1 MTDLRTRPDAGP
13 RRRTLVGCRGAAQA
27 KTDVE
32 AQAIMNTADS
42 RSEAGRIE
50 IDDVQSGALRPRPV
64 PYEGKFIFLRVD
76 DRHAGRA
83 LLRRL
88 LPVTS
93 GGLPSTDRS
102 QDAWVAV
109 AFTYQGLKALGVPQ
123 ESLDSFPRAF
133 REGMAARAEL
143 IGDVGESAPEHWEA
157 PFGTGDVHIALS
169 ALASDAAQLSEKLEQ
184 ARVAFEDTPGV
195 QVIWQ
200 QEVRQLPTG
209 RTTFGF
215 RDGISHPNIEGVGL
229 PGSNPQEAPIK
240 AGEFILGYPDETGSL
255 PPMPTPD
262 VLGRNGTYAA
272 VRKAHTNVAA
282 WRRFLR
288 ANRSSAEEE
297 ALLAAKMVGRWPSGA
312 PLALAPEHDD
322 PELAADPQRVNN
334 FLYREN
340 DDRGYRCPAGA
351 HIRRTNPRDSTI
363 IGDARM
369 HRLIRRGTTYG
380 PPLPEGVLEDD
391 GAERGLVGV
400 FLGAHL
406 ERQFEFI
413 KAQWINDGNFIGY
426 PGEKDAVA
434 GHHGG
439 TGTLTIPEKP
449 VRRRLRNL
457 PSFVVTRG
465 GEYCFVPGLR
475 ALRWLAEL
483 ED

>member
-1 MTDLRTRPDAGP
+1 
-13 RRRTLVGCRGAAQA
+13 
-27 KTDVE
+27 
-32 AQAIMNTADS
+32 MNTVDS
-42 RSEAGRIE
+42 GSAAGVRVDV
-50 IDDVQSGALRPRPV
+50 DDVQSGALRPRPV
-64 PYEGKFIFLRVD
+64 PYEGRFVFLRVD
-76 DRHAGRA
+76 EPRAGRA

-93 GGLPSTDRS
+93 GGLRDADRS
-102 QDAWVAV
+102 RDAWVAI
-109 AFTYQGLKALGVPQ
+109 AFTYQGLAALGVPQ

-133 REGMAARAEL
+133 REGMAARAER
-143 IGDVGESAPEHWEA
+143 IGDVGESAPAHWEA

-169 ALASDAAQLSEKLEQ
+169 ALSSDAAQLDQELER
-184 ARVAFEDTPGV
+184 ARAAYEDTPGV
-195 QVIWQ
+195 HVIWQ

-229 PGSNPQEAPIK
+229 PGSNPREAPIK
-240 AGEFILGYPDETGSL
+240 AGEFILGYPDETGN
-255 PPMPTPD
+255 PAPMPSPD
-262 VLGRNGTYAA
+262 VLGRNGTYVA
-272 VRKAHTNVAA
+272 VRKIHTDVAA
-282 WRRFLR
+282 WRRYLR
-288 ANRSSAEEE
+288 ANSAGAEEE

-322 PELAADPQRVNN
+322 PELAADPHRVNN
-334 FLYREN
+334 FLYRED

-351 HIRRTNPRDSTI
+351 HIRRTNPRDATI

-391 GAERGLVGV
+391 GADRGLVGV
-400 FLGAHL
+400 FMGAHL

-413 KAQWINDGNFIGY
+413 KAEWVNDGNFIGY
-426 PGEKDAVA
+426 PGEQDPVA
-434 GHHGG
+434 GHHDG
-439 TGTLTIPEKP
+439 TGSVTIPEKP

-465 GEYCFVPGLR
+465 GEYCFLPGLR

-483 ED
+483 EG

>member
-1 MTDLRTRPDAGP
+1 MS
-13 RRRTLVGCRGAAQA
+13 
-27 KTDVE
+27 
-32 AQAIMNTADS
+32 TADS
-42 RSEAGRIE
+42 GSAAGVRVEIE
-50 IDDVQSGALRPRPV
+50 DVQSGALRPRPV
-64 PYEGKFIFLRVD
+64 PYEGQFIFLRVD

-88 LPVTS
+88 LPLTS
-93 GGLPSTDRS
+93 GGLPSVDRS
-102 QDAWVAV
+102 RDAWVAV
-109 AFTYQGLKALGVPQ
+109 AFTHQGLRALGVPQ
-123 ESLDSFPRAF
+123 ESLDSFPQAF

-143 IGDVGESAPEHWEA
+143 IGDVGENAPAHWEA
-157 PFGTGDVHIALS
+157 PYGSGDVHIALS
-169 ALASDAAQLSEKLEQ
+169 ALASDAGRLNRELERTQ
-184 ARVAFEDTPGV
+184 AAYRGVPGV
-195 QVIWQ
+195 QVIWEQ
-200 QEVRQLPTG
+200 DVHQLPTG

-240 AGEFILGYPDETGSL
+240 AGEFILGYPDETGNL

-262 VLGRNGTYAA
+262 VLGRNGTYVA
-272 VRKAHTNVAA
+272 VRKVHTNVAA
-282 WRRFLR
+282 WRRYLR
-288 ANRSSAEEE
+288 DNSSDAEEE

-312 PLALAPEHDD
+312 PLTLTPEHDD
-322 PELAADPQRVNN
+322 PELAADPDRVNN
-334 FLYREN
+334 FLYREH
-340 DDRGYRCPAGA
+340 DDRGLRCPAGA
-351 HIRRTNPRDSTI
+351 HIRRNNPRDATI
-363 IGDARM
+363 IGNARM

-391 GAERGLVGV
+391 GADRGLVGV
-400 FLGAHL
+400 FIGAHI

-413 KAQWINDGNFIGY
+413 KSEWVNDGNFIGY
-426 PGEKDAVA
+426 PGEQDPVA

-439 TGTLTIPEKP
+439 TGSVTIPGKP

>member
-1 MTDLRTRPDAGP
+1 MS
-13 RRRTLVGCRGAAQA
+13 
-27 KTDVE
+27 
-32 AQAIMNTADS
+32 TADS
-42 RSEAGRIE
+42 GSAAGVRVEIE
-50 IDDVQSGALRPRPV
+50 DVQSGALRPRPV

-88 LPVTS
+88 LPLTS
-93 GGLPSTDRS
+93 GGLPSVERS
-102 QDAWVAV
+102 RDAWVAV

-123 ESLDSFPRAF
+123 ESLDSFPQAF

-143 IGDVGESAPEHWEA
+143 IGDVGENAPDHWEK

-169 ALASDAAQLSEKLEQ
+169 ALASNAAQLDQELEQ
-184 ARVAFEDTPGV
+184 AQVAYQKTPGV
-195 QVIWQ
+195 RVIWEQ
-200 QEVRQLPTG
+200 DVRQLPTG

-240 AGEFILGYPDETGSL
+240 AGEFILGYPDETGNL
-255 PPMPTPD
+255 PPMPTPE
-262 VLGRNGTYAA
+262 VLGRNGTYVA
-272 VRKAHTNVAA
+272 VRKIHTNVAA
-282 WRRFLR
+282 WRRYLR
-288 ANRSSAEEE
+288 ANSSNAEEE

-312 PLALAPEHDD
+312 PLTLTPEHDD

-340 DDRGYRCPAGA
+340 DDRGLRCPAGA
-351 HIRRTNPRDSTI
+351 HIRRNNPRDATV

-369 HRLIRRGTTYG
+369 HRIIRRGTTYG

-391 GAERGLVGV
+391 GADRGLVGV
-400 FLGAHL
+400 FIGAHL

-413 KAQWINDGNFIGY
+413 KSEWVNDGNFIGY
-426 PGEKDAVA
+426 PGEQDPVA

-439 TGTLTIPEKP
+439 TGSVTIPGKP
-449 VRRRLRNL
+449 IRRRLRNL

>member
-1 MTDLRTRPDAGP
+1 MS
-13 RRRTLVGCRGAAQA
+13 
-27 KTDVE
+27 
-32 AQAIMNTADS
+32 TADS
-42 RSEAGRIE
+42 SSTSGVSVD

-64 PYEGKFIFLRVD
+64 PYEGKYILLRVD

-93 GGLPSTDRS
+93 GGLPDADRS
-102 QDAWVAV
+102 QDTWVAV
-109 AFTYQGLKALGVPQ
+109 AITYQGLRALGVPQ

-143 IGDVGESAPEHWEA
+143 IGDVGESAPAHWEA

-169 ALASDAAQLSEKLEQ
+169 ALSSDTAQLDKELER
-184 ARVAFEDTPGV
+184 ARVAYEDTPGF

-200 QEVRQLPTG
+200 QDVHQLPTG

-229 PGSNPQEAPIK
+229 PGSNPQEVPIK

-255 PPMPTPD
+255 PPMPSPD
-262 VLGRNGTYAA
+262 ALGRNGTYVA
-272 VRKAHTNVAA
+272 VRKIHTNVAA
-282 WRRFLR
+282 WRRYLR
-288 ANRSSAEEE
+288 ANSSGAEEE

-312 PLALAPEHDD
+312 PLTLTPEHDD
-322 PELAADPQRVNN
+322 PELAADPHRVNN

-351 HIRRTNPRDSTI
+351 HIRRTNPRDATI

-391 GAERGLVGV
+391 GADRGLVGA
-400 FLGAHL
+400 FIGAHL

-413 KAQWINDGNFIGY
+413 KAEWVNDGNFIGY
-426 PGEKDAVA
+426 PGEKDPVA

-439 TGTLTIPEKP
+439 TGSVTIPEKP
-449 VRRRLRNL
+449 VRRRLQNL

-465 GEYCFVPGLR
+465 GEYCFLPGLR

>member
-1 MTDLRTRPDAGP
+1 
-13 RRRTLVGCRGAAQA
+13 
-27 KTDVE
+27 
-32 AQAIMNTADS
+32 MNAADS
-42 RSEAGRIE
+42 SSAADVRVE

-64 PYEGKFIFLRVD
+64 PYQGKYVFLRVD

-88 LPVTS
+88 LPLTS
-93 GGLPSTDRS
+93 AGLPDADRS

-109 AFTYQGLKALGVPQ
+109 AFTYQGLRALGVPQ
-123 ESLDSFPRAF
+123 ESLASFPQAF

-143 IGDVGESAPEHWEA
+143 IGDVGESAPANWEA

-169 ALASDAAQLSEKLEQ
+169 ALSSDAAQMDRELER
-184 ARVAFEDTPGV
+184 ARAAYEDMSGV

-200 QEVRQLPTG
+200 QVVHQLPTG

-229 PGSNPQEAPIK
+229 PGSNPQEVPIK

-255 PPMPTPD
+255 PPMPSPD

-272 VRKAHTNVAA
+272 VRKIHTNVAA
-282 WRRFLR
+282 WRRYLR
-288 ANRSSAEEE
+288 ANSSSAEEE

-312 PLALAPEHDD
+312 PLTLTPEHDD
-322 PELAADPQRVNN
+322 PELAADPHRVNN
-334 FLYREN
+334 FLYREH

-351 HIRRTNPRDSTI
+351 HIRRANPRDSTI

-391 GAERGLVGV
+391 GADRGLVGV

-413 KAQWINDGNFIGY
+413 KAEWVNDGNFIGY
-426 PGEKDAVA
+426 PGEKDPVA

-439 TGTLTIPEKP
+439 TGSITIPEKP
-449 VRRRLRNL
+449 VRRRLQNL

-483 ED
+483 EG

>member
-1 MTDLRTRPDAGP
+1 
-13 RRRTLVGCRGAAQA
+13 
-27 KTDVE
+27 
-32 AQAIMNTADS
+32 MNTPDDS
-42 RSEAGRIE
+42 GPTDGRIE
-50 IDDVQSGALRPRPV
+50 IDDVQSGALSPRPV
-64 PYEGKFIFLRVD
+64 PYEGKFVFLRVD
-76 DRHAGRA
+76 DRDAGRA

-93 GGLPSTDRS
+93 GGLPGPDRS
-102 QDAWVAV
+102 QDAWVAL
-109 AFTYQGLKALGVPQ
+109 AFTYQGLKALGVPL

-143 IGDVGESAPEHWEA
+143 IGDVGESAPAHWEA

-169 ALASDAAQLSEKLEQ
+169 ALASDAARLGKELER

-229 PGSNPQEAPIK
+229 PGSNPREAPVK
-240 AGEFILGYPDETGSL
+240 AGEFILGYPDETGSP

-272 VRKAHTNVAA
+272 VRKVHTNVAA
-282 WRRFLR
+282 WHRYLR
-288 ANRSSAEEE
+288 ANSSDAEQE

-322 PELAADPQRVNN
+322 PELAADPHRVND

-340 DDRGYRCPAGA
+340 DDRGFRCPAGA

-363 IGDARM
+363 VGDARM

-413 KAQWINDGNFIGY
+413 KAEWINDGNFIGY

-439 TGTLTIPEKP
+439 TGTVTIPEKP

-475 ALRWLAEL
+475 ALRWLAES
-483 ED
+483 EF

>member
-1 MTDLRTRPDAGP
+1 
-13 RRRTLVGCRGAAQA
+13 
-27 KTDVE
+27 
-32 AQAIMNTADS
+32 MNTADS
-42 RSEAGRIE
+42 RSAAVVRVEV
-50 IDDVQSGALRPRPV
+50 DDVQSGALRPRPV
-64 PYEGKFIFLRVD
+64 PYEGNFIFLRVD

-83 LLRRL
+83 LLQRL

-93 GGLPSTDRS
+93 AGLPSTDRS

-109 AFTYQGLKALGVPQ
+109 AFTYQGLRALGVPQ

-143 IGDVGESAPEHWEA
+143 IGDVGESGPAHWEA

-169 ALASDAAQLSEKLEQ
+169 ALSSDAAQLSEKLER
-184 ARVAFEDTPGV
+184 ARVAFENTPGV

-200 QEVRQLPTG
+200 QDVRQLPTG

-215 RDGISHPNIEGVGL
+215 RDGISQPNIEGVGL

-272 VRKAHTNVAA
+272 VRKVHTNVAA
-282 WRRFLR
+282 WRRYLR
-288 ANRSSAEEE
+288 ANSSGAEQE

-312 PLALAPEHDD
+312 PLTLVPEHDD
-322 PELAADPQRVNN
+322 PELAADPHRVNN

-351 HIRRTNPRDSTI
+351 HIRRVNPRDSTI

-391 GAERGLVGV
+391 GADRGLVGV

-413 KAQWINDGNFIGY
+413 KTEWINDGNFIGY

-439 TGTLTIPEKP
+439 TGTVTIPEKP
-449 VRRRLRNL
+449 IRRRLQNL

>member
-1 MTDLRTRPDAGP
+1 
-13 RRRTLVGCRGAAQA
+13 
-27 KTDVE
+27 
-32 AQAIMNTADS
+32 MNTTAS
-42 RSEAGRIE
+42 SSAASVHVE

-64 PYEGKFIFLRVD
+64 PYEGKFVFLRVD
-76 DRHAGRA
+76 DRNAGRA

-88 LPVTS
+88 LPVTA
-93 GGLPSTDRS
+93 GGLPSVDRS

-109 AFTYQGLKALGVPQ
+109 AFTYQGLRALGVPQ

-133 REGMAARAEL
+133 REGMAARAER
-143 IGDVGESAPEHWEA
+143 IGDVGESAPAHWEA

-169 ALASDAAQLSEKLEQ
+169 ALSSDAAQLDQELER
-184 ARVAFEDTPGV
+184 ARAAYENTPGV

-200 QEVRQLPTG
+200 QAVQQLPTG

-240 AGEFILGYPDETGSL
+240 AGEFILGYPDETGN
-255 PPMPTPD
+255 PAPMPSPD
-262 VLGRNGTYAA
+262 VLGRNGTYVA
-272 VRKAHTNVAA
+272 VRKVHTDVAA
-282 WRRFLR
+282 WRRYLR
-288 ANRSSAEEE
+288 ANSAGAEEE

-312 PLALAPEHDD
+312 PLALTPEHDD
-322 PELAADPQRVNN
+322 PELAADPHRVNN

-351 HIRRTNPRDSTI
+351 HIRRTNPRDATI

-391 GAERGLVGV
+391 GADRGLVGV
-400 FLGAHL
+400 FMGAHL

-413 KAQWINDGNFIGY
+413 KAEWVNDGNFIGY
-426 PGEKDAVA
+426 PGEKDPVA

-439 TGTLTIPEKP
+439 TGSVTIPEKP

-465 GEYCFVPGLR
+465 GEYCFLPGLR

-483 ED
+483 EG

>member
-1 MTDLRTRPDAGP
+1 MKP
-13 RRRTLVGCRGAAQA
+13 
-27 KTDVE
+27 
-32 AQAIMNTADS
+32 ADS
-42 RSEAGRIE
+42 SGATGVRVE

-93 GGLPSTDRS
+93 GGLPDADRS
-102 QDAWVAV
+102 GEAWVAV
-109 AFTYQGLKALGVPQ
+109 AFTYQGLRALGVPQ
-123 ESLDSFPRAF
+123 ESLDSFPQAF
-133 REGMAARAEL
+133 RAGMAARAEL
-143 IGDVGESAPEHWEA
+143 IGDVGESAPAHWEA

-169 ALASDAAQLSEKLEQ
+169 ALSSDAAQLDRELKR
-184 ARVAFEDTPGV
+184 ARVAYEDTPGV

-255 PPMPTPD
+255 PPMPEPE

-272 VRKAHTNVAA
+272 VRKIHTNVAA
-282 WRRFLR
+282 WRRYLR
-288 ANRSSAEEE
+288 ANSSSAEEE
-297 ALLAAKMVGRWPSGA
+297 ARLAAKMVGRWPSGA
-312 PLALAPEHDD
+312 PLTLTPEHDD

-340 DDRGYRCPAGA
+340 DDRGYRCPASA

-391 GAERGLVGV
+391 GADRGLVGV

-413 KAQWINDGNFIGY
+413 KAEWVNDGNFIGY
-426 PGEKDAVA
+426 PGEQDPVA

-439 TGTLTIPEKP
+439 TGTVTIPEKP
-449 VRRRLRNL
+449 VRRRLQNL

-483 ED
+483 EG

>member
-1 MTDLRTRPDAGP
+1 MG
-13 RRRTLVGCRGAAQA
+13 V
-27 KTDVE
+27 
-32 AQAIMNTADS
+32 
-42 RSEAGRIE
+42 E

-64 PYEGKFIFLRVD
+64 PYEGKFVFLRVD

-88 LPVTS
+88 LPVTA
-93 GGLPSTDRS
+93 GGLPDVDPS

-109 AFTYQGLKALGVPQ
+109 AFTYEGLRALGLPQ

-143 IGDVGESAPEHWEA
+143 IGDAGESAPAQWEA

-169 ALASDAAQLSEKLEQ
+169 ALSSDTAQLDKELER
-184 ARVAFEDTPGV
+184 ARVAYADTPGV

-200 QEVRQLPTG
+200 QDVRQLPTG

-240 AGEFILGYPDETGSL
+240 AGEFILGYPDETGNL
-255 PPMPTPD
+255 PPMPQPD

-272 VRKAHTNVAA
+272 VRKIHTNVAA
-282 WRRFLR
+282 WRQYLR
-288 ANRSSAEEE
+288 ANTSSAEAE

-312 PLALAPEHDD
+312 PLTLTPEHDD
-322 PELAADPQRVNN
+322 PELAADPHRVNN

-351 HIRRTNPRDSTI
+351 HIRRTNPRDATI

-391 GAERGLVGV
+391 GAERGLIGV
-400 FLGAHL
+400 FIGAHL
-406 ERQFEFI
+406 ERQFEFV
-413 KAQWINDGNFIGY
+413 KAEWVNDGNFIGY
-426 PGEKDAVA
+426 PGEKDPVA

-439 TGTLTIPEKP
+439 TGSVTIPEKP
-449 VRRRLRNL
+449 VRRRLQNL

>member
-1 MTDLRTRPDAGP
+1 
-13 RRRTLVGCRGAAQA
+13 
-27 KTDVE
+27 
-32 AQAIMNTADS
+32 MNTADS
-42 RSEAGRIE
+42 STAGVRVE
-50 IDDVQSGALRPRPV
+50 VDDVQSGALRPRPV
-64 PYEGKFIFLRVD
+64 PYEGRFVFLHVD
-76 DRHAGRA
+76 DPHAGRA

-93 GGLPSTDRS
+93 GGLTSADRS
-102 QDAWVAV
+102 RDAWVAV

-123 ESLDSFPRAF
+123 ESLDSFPQAF
-133 REGMAARAEL
+133 REGMAARAAL
-143 IGDVGESAPEHWEA
+143 IGDVGESAPAHWEA
-157 PFGTGDVHIALS
+157 PFGTGEVHIALS
-169 ALASDAAQLSEKLEQ
+169 ALSSDTAQLESELER
-184 ARVAFEDTPGV
+184 ARVAYEDTPGV
-195 QVIWQ
+195 RVIWQ

-240 AGEFILGYPDETGSL
+240 AGEFILGYPDETGGL
-255 PPMPTPD
+255 PSMPSPD
-262 VLGRNGTYAA
+262 VLGRNGTYVA
-272 VRKAHTNVAA
+272 VRKIHTNVAA

-288 ANRSSAEEE
+288 ANSSSAEEE

-312 PLALAPEHDD
+312 PLTLSPEHDD

-334 FLYREN
+334 FLYREH
-340 DDRGYRCPAGA
+340 DDGGFRCPAGA
-351 HIRRTNPRDSTI
+351 HTRRTNPRDATI

-391 GAERGLVGV
+391 GADRGLVGV
-400 FLGAHL
+400 FIGAHI

-413 KAQWINDGNFIGY
+413 KAEWVNDGNFIGY
-426 PGEKDAVA
+426 PGEQDPVA

-439 TGTLTIPEKP
+439 TGSVTIPEKP

-465 GEYCFVPGLR
+465 GEYCFLPGLR
-475 ALRWLAEL
+475 ALRWLADL

>member
-1 MTDLRTRPDAGP
+1 
-13 RRRTLVGCRGAAQA
+13 
-27 KTDVE
+27 
-32 AQAIMNTADS
+32 MNPADS
-42 RSEAGRIE
+42 SAAGVRVE

-64 PYEGKFIFLRVD
+64 PYEGTFVFLRVD

-93 GGLPSTDRS
+93 GGLPSADRS
-102 QDAWVAV
+102 QEAWVAV
-109 AFTYQGLKALGVPQ
+109 AFTYQGLRALGVPQ

-143 IGDVGESAPEHWEA
+143 IGDVGESAPAHWET

-169 ALASDAAQLSEKLEQ
+169 ALSSDTARLDEELERARAAY
-184 ARVAFEDTPGV
+184 EDTPGV
-195 QVIWQ
+195 RVIWQ
-200 QEVRQLPTG
+200 QDVHQLPTG

-240 AGEFILGYPDETGSL
+240 AGEFLLGYPDETGSL
-255 PPMPTPD
+255 PPMPSPD

-272 VRKAHTNVAA
+272 VRKVHTNVAA
-282 WRRFLR
+282 WRRYLR
-288 ANRSSAEEE
+288 ANTSSAEEE

-312 PLALAPEHDD
+312 PLTLTPEHDD
-322 PELAADPQRVNN
+322 PELAADPHRVNN

-340 DDRGYRCPAGA
+340 DDRGFRCPAGA
-351 HIRRTNPRDSTI
+351 HIRRTNPRDATI

-391 GAERGLVGV
+391 GADRGLVGV
-400 FLGAHL
+400 FIGAHL

-413 KAQWINDGNFIGY
+413 KAEWVNDGNFIGH
-426 PGEKDAVA
+426 PGEKDPVA
-434 GHHGG
+434 GHHDG
-439 TGTLTIPEKP
+439 TGSATIPEKP
-449 VRRRLRNL
+449 VRRRLQNL

-483 ED
+483 EG

>member
-1 MTDLRTRPDAGP
+1 
-13 RRRTLVGCRGAAQA
+13 
-27 KTDVE
+27 
-32 AQAIMNTADS
+32 MNTTAS
-42 RSEAGRIE
+42 SSAAGVGVE
-50 IDDVQSGALRPRPV
+50 IDDVQSAALRPRPV
-64 PYEGKFIFLRVD
+64 PYEGMYILLRVD
-76 DRHAGRA
+76 DRHAGRS

-88 LPVTS
+88 LPVTT
-93 GGLPSTDRS
+93 GGLPSMDSS

-109 AFTYQGLKALGVPQ
+109 AFTYQGLEALGVPQ
-123 ESLDSFPRAF
+123 ESLDSFPQAL

-143 IGDVGESAPEHWEA
+143 IGDVGESAPAHWEA
-157 PFGTGDVHIALS
+157 PFGTGEAHIALS
-169 ALASDAAQLSEKLEQ
+169 ALSPDAARLERALER
-184 ARVAFEDTPGV
+184 ARVAYQDTPGV

-215 RDGISHPNIEGVGL
+215 RDGISYPNIEGVEL

-255 PPMPTPD
+255 PPMPSPD
-262 VLGRNGTYAA
+262 VLGRNGTYVA
-272 VRKAHTNVAA
+272 VRKIHTNVAA
-282 WRRFLR
+282 WRRYLR
-288 ANRSSAEEE
+288 ANTSSAEEE

-322 PELAADPQRVNN
+322 PELAADPHRVNN

-340 DDRGYRCPAGA
+340 DDRGFRCPAGA
-351 HIRRTNPRDSTI
+351 HVRRVNPRDSTI

-391 GAERGLVGV
+391 GADRGLVGA
-400 FLGAHL
+400 FIGAHL

-413 KAQWINDGNFIGY
+413 KAEWVNDGNFIGY
-426 PGEKDAVA
+426 PGEKDPVA
-434 GHHGG
+434 GHHDG
-439 TGTLTIPEKP
+439 TGSATIPEKP
-449 VRRRLRNL
+449 VRRRLQNL

-465 GEYCFVPGLR
+465 GEYCFLPGLR

-483 ED
+483 QD

>member
-1 MTDLRTRPDAGP
+1 
-13 RRRTLVGCRGAAQA
+13 
-27 KTDVE
+27 
-32 AQAIMNTADS
+32 MNTADS
-42 RSEAGRIE
+42 GSAAGVRVE

-64 PYEGKFIFLRVD
+64 PYEGRFVFLRVD

-88 LPVTS
+88 LPLAS
-93 GGLPSTDRS
+93 GGLPGVDPSR
-102 QDAWVAV
+102 DAWVTV
-109 AFTYQGLKALGVPQ
+109 AFTHQGLRALGVPQ

-143 IGDVGESAPEHWEA
+143 IGDVGESAPAHWEA
-157 PFGTGDVHIALS
+157 PFGTGEVHIALS
-169 ALASDAAQLSEKLEQ
+169 ALSSDAAQLERELGR
-184 ARVAFEDTPGV
+184 ARVAYEDTPGV
-195 QVIWQ
+195 RVIWQ
-200 QEVRQLPTG
+200 QEVHQLPTG

-255 PPMPTPD
+255 PPVPSPD
-262 VLGRNGTYAA
+262 VLGRNGTYVA
-272 VRKAHTNVAA
+272 VRKIHTNVAA
-282 WRRFLR
+282 WRRYLR
-288 ANRSSAEEE
+288 ANSSSAEEE

-312 PLALAPEHDD
+312 PLTLAPEHDD
-322 PELAADPQRVNN
+322 PELAADPRRVND

-340 DDRGYRCPAGA
+340 DDRGFRCPAGA
-351 HIRRTNPRDSTI
+351 HIRRTNPRDATI

-400 FLGAHL
+400 FMGAHL

-413 KAQWINDGNFIGY
+413 KAEWVNDGNFIGY
-426 PGEKDAVA
+426 PGEKDPVA

-439 TGTLTIPEKP
+439 TGSVTIPEKP
-449 VRRRLRNL
+449 VRRRLKNL

-465 GEYCFVPGLR
+465 GEYCFLPGLR

>member
-1 MTDLRTRPDAGP
+1 MS
-13 RRRTLVGCRGAAQA
+13 
-27 KTDVE
+27 
-32 AQAIMNTADS
+32 TADS
-42 RSEAGRIE
+42 GSATGVRVEVE
-50 IDDVQSGALRPRPV
+50 DVQSGALRPRPV
-64 PYEGKFIFLRVD
+64 PYEGKFVFLRVD

-88 LPVTS
+88 LPLTS
-93 GGLPSTDRS
+93 GGLPDVDRS
-102 QDAWVAV
+102 RDAWVAV
-109 AFTYQGLKALGVPQ
+109 AFTYQGLRALGVPQ

-143 IGDVGESAPEHWEA
+143 IGDVGENAPSHWEK

-169 ALASDAAQLSEKLEQ
+169 ALASDAARLGRALEE
-184 ARVAFEDTPGV
+184 ARVAYQATPGV
-195 QVIWQ
+195 QVIWEQ
-200 QEVRQLPTG
+200 DVHQLPTG

-229 PGSNPQEAPIK
+229 PGSNPREAPIK
-240 AGEFILGYPDETGSL
+240 AGEFILGYPDETGNL
-255 PPMPTPD
+255 PPMPRPD
-262 VLGRNGTYAA
+262 ALGRNGTYVA
-272 VRKAHTNVAA
+272 VRKIHTNVAA
-282 WRRFLR
+282 WRRYLR
-288 ANRSSAEEE
+288 ANSSDAEEE
-297 ALLAAKMVGRWPSGA
+297 ALLAAKMIGRWPSGA
-312 PLALAPEHDD
+312 PLTLTPEHDD

-340 DDRGYRCPAGA
+340 DDRGLRCPAGA
-351 HIRRTNPRDSTI
+351 HIRRNNPRDATI

-369 HRLIRRGTTYG
+369 HRIIRRGTTYG

-391 GAERGLVGV
+391 GADRGLVGV
-400 FLGAHL
+400 FIGAHL

-413 KAQWINDGNFIGY
+413 KSEWVNDGNFIGY
-426 PGEKDAVA
+426 PGEQDPVA
-434 GHHGG
+434 GHHDG
-439 TGTLTIPEKP
+439 TGSVTIPGKP

-483 ED
+483 EG

>member
-1 MTDLRTRPDAGP
+1 MNA
-13 RRRTLVGCRGAAQA
+13 VASSGAA
-27 KTDVE
+27 DMGV
-32 AQAIMNTADS
+32 
-42 RSEAGRIE
+42 E

-76 DRHAGRA
+76 DRHTGRT

-88 LPVTS
+88 LPLTS
-93 GGLPSTDRS
+93 GGLPSADRS
-102 QDAWVAV
+102 QNAWVAV
-109 AFTYQGLKALGVPQ
+109 AFTYQGLRALGVPQ

-143 IGDVGESAPEHWEA
+143 IGDTGESAPAHWEA

-169 ALASDAAQLSEKLEQ
+169 ALSSNTAQLDKELER
-184 ARVAFEDTPGV
+184 ARAAYEDTPGV

-200 QEVRQLPTG
+200 QDVRQLPTG

-255 PPMPTPD
+255 PPMPSPD
-262 VLGRNGTYAA
+262 TLGRNGTYAA
-272 VRKAHTNVAA
+272 VRKIHTNVAA
-282 WRRFLR
+282 WRRYLR
-288 ANRSSAEEE
+288 ANTSSPQEE

-312 PLALAPEHDD
+312 PLTLTPEHDD
-322 PELAADPQRVNN
+322 PELAADPHRVNN

-351 HIRRTNPRDSTI
+351 HIRRTNPRDATI

-391 GAERGLVGV
+391 GADRGLVGV
-400 FLGAHL
+400 FIGAHL

-413 KAQWINDGNFIGY
+413 KAEWVNDGNFIGY
-426 PGEKDAVA
+426 PGEKDPVA
-434 GHHGG
+434 GHHDG
-439 TGTLTIPEKP
+439 TGSATIPDKP
-449 VRRRLRNL
+449 IRRRLQNL

-465 GEYCFVPGLR
+465 GEYCFLPGLR